1 MANKRQKKA
10 KPNDRLNYGDVSR
23 ELKAGGPARLYLL
36 YGQEDYLREAFLGEI
51 KAAASRTGAT
61 TSATTG
67 STARARP
74 CASSRTP

>member
-36 YGQEDYLREAFLGEI
+36 YGR
-51 KAAASRTGAT
+51 RTIC
-61 TSATTG
+61 
-67 STARARP
+67 ARRSWAR
-74 CASSRTP
+74 

>member
-36 YGQEDYLREAFLGEI
+36 YG
-51 KAAASRTGAT
+51 
-61 TSATTG
+61 
-67 STARARP
+67 
-74 CASSRTP
+74 